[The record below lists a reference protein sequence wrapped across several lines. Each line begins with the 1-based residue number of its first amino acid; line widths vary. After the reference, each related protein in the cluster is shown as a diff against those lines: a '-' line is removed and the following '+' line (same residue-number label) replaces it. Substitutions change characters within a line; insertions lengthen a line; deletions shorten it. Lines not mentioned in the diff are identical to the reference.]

1 MVILQPKNYMSIK
14 KISYLSFILFFLSF
28 ILSAYFFK
36 NSEYLYI
43 TISHPASEVNINE
56 ILKAPPFGERR
67 KKDIFELKNY
77 RVAMI
82 DETIKL
88 YLGDDIKK
96 NNEFI
101 DTIIKEINLSYLNRK
116 NIITEK
122 LNINNKYFFEEINKV
137 KNEKFFKLKLDE
149 LFDLNFKIKMLDKEI
164 KIILSKKKNNYFK
177 YKFLITLLVF
187 YISLNLI
194 LLLLKPQISFF
205 NRKN

>member
-122 LNINNKYFFEEINKV
+122 LNINNKYFFEEINDSVFIDKIQVTKPKV
-137 KNEKFFKLKLDE
+137 RD
-149 LFDLNFKIKMLDKEI
+149 
-164 KIILSKKKNNYFK
+164 K
-177 YKFLITLLVF
+177 YKELERIFSRHGLDIEIDKDLRNAWFHSSPNLNQLIGERIT
-187 YISLNLI
+187 NAMT
-194 LLLLKPQISFF
+194 
-205 NRKN
+205 